1 MSYLKNQ
8 ESDEFTQI
16 INSSFDGIVIVD
28 ANGIILFQ
36 NPAYEKITG
45 LKAKDCVGRHL
56 QDLIDEG
63 MIDQSVSLRVLQ
75 EQKPLTIV
83 QKIITGKKVLVS
95 GVPIMDTAGN
105 IQKVMCNIRD
115 LTTLN
120 QLEKEIIELEKQN
133 QRVNRELEELKEKQ
147 DAKNAI
153 VAHDPKMK
161 AVVERAL
168 RVAQINSAVLIQ
180 GESGVGKEGIVNLI
194 HQYSNR
200 NDKPLVRINC
210 GAIPE
215 QLLESELFGYE
226 SGSFTG
232 ASHKGKP
239 GLFEV
244 ASKGTLFLDE
254 IGEMPLQLQ
263 VKLLRVLQEYEITR
277 IGGVKPIKV
286 DVRII
291 AATNRNLDDM
301 VAEGKFREDL
311 YYRLNIIPIYVPPLR
326 ERKDDIIPLV
336 YHFLNKIKH
345 TYGVN
350 RMFTRDALESFR
362 QYDWPGN
369 VRELQNLVERV
380 SLMVNKPLISLTDI
394 KKEVKT
400 GLVQRPLNHTVDHVK
415 KEFLPLKEQVEEF
428 EQTLIK
434 KALEQFPSI
443 RQAAKALQIDQS
455 TLLRKMQKYQIQ
467 KDAM

>member
-1 MSYLKNQ
+1 LGFP
-8 ESDEFTQI
+8 DELTQI
-16 INSSFDGIVIVD
+16 INSSFDGIVIV
-28 ANGIILFQ
+28 NQEGIILFQ

-45 LKAKDCVGRHL
+45 LRNTDCVGRHL

-63 MIDQSVSLRVLQ
+63 MIDQSVSLRVLR

-95 GVPIMDTAGN
+95 GVPIKDNNGN
-105 IQKVMCNIRD
+105 IQKVVCNIRD

-120 QLEKEIIELEKQN
+120 QLEKEIMELEKQN
-133 QRVNRELEELKEKQ
+133 QKVNRELEELKEKQ
-147 DAKNAI
+147 DAKNSI
-153 VAHDPKMK
+153 VAHDPSMK
-161 AVVERAL
+161 SVVERAM

-180 GESGVGKEGIVNLI
+180 GESGVGKECIVNLI

-200 NDKPLVRINC
+200 NDKQLVRINC

-215 QLLESELFGYE
+215 QLLESELFGFE

-232 ASHKGKP
+232 ANQKGKP
-239 GLFEV
+239 GLFEI

-254 IGEMPLQLQ
+254 IGDLPLQLQ

-277 IGGVKPIKV
+277 VGGVKPIKI

-291 AATNRNLDDM
+291 TATNRNLEEM
-301 VAEGKFREDL
+301 VNEGKFREDL

-326 ERKDDIIPLV
+326 ERRDDILPLV
-336 YHFLNKIKH
+336 YHFLNRIKNI
-345 TYGVN
+345 YGVN
-350 RMFTRDALESFR
+350 RMFTRDALEGFQEYS
-362 QYDWPGN
+362 WPGN

-380 SLMVNKPLISLTDI
+380 TLMINKPLISLQDI
-394 KKEVKT
+394 KSEIKI
-400 GLVQRPLNHTVDHVK
+400 GLTEWKPLQKSVPADVHK
-415 KEFLPLKEQVEEF
+415 PIQPLKNLVEEF
-428 EQTLIK
+428 EQTIIK
-434 KALEQFPSI
+434 QALEQSPSI
-443 RQAAKALQIDQS
+443 RQAAKALNVDQS
-455 TLLRKMQKYQIQ
+455 TLLRKMQRYKIQ